1 MESLT
6 IEEDVKEGEAE
17 DEGLPVHPYER
28 LKTTSTDPV
37 TEIDVTKREIYL
49 SSEEF
54 REHLGMGKD
63 AFYKLPKW
71 KQNKLKMAVQL
82 F

>member
-1 MESLT
+1 MIFSEMFNFETLQT
-6 IEEDVKEGEAE
+6 
-17 DEGLPVHPYER
+17 
-28 LKTTSTDPV
+28 
-37 TEIDVTKREIYL
+37 YL

-54 REHLGMGKD
+54 REKFGMTKD

-71 KQNKLKMAVQL
+71 KQNKHKMALQL